1 MKIIRITTDLEMT
14 VHDFPEGTH
23 EEQNHELREL
33 IGNDCR
39 IYEHVMPERLYTNLK
54 MKNRP
59 TKVPGQ
65 CVSMLID
72 EEGLLKPNHANM
84 IGSYLYKFDEH
95 KNPIAGNILFVGEEW
110 TRDGID
116 FCGIEDETLCQNR
129 ACGMA
134 GFTPASS
141 QFRTA
146 YQPSVLRGFHNV
158 HDGCG

>member
-95 KNPIAGNILFVGEEW
+95 KIPIAGNILFVGEEW

-116 FCGIEDETLCQNR
+116 FCGIEDETFELLHLELKN
-129 ACGMA
+129 MA
-134 GFTPASS
+134 MAMKATKEAMN
-141 QFRTA
+141 
-146 YQPSVLRGFHNV
+146 L
-158 HDGCG
+158 

>member
-23 EEQNHELREL
+23 EAQNHVLREL

-39 IYEHVMPERLYTNLK
+39 IYEHVMPERLYTSLK

-95 KNPIAGNILFVGEEW
+95 KIPIAGNILFVGEEW
-110 TRDGID
+110 TRDWID
-116 FCGIEDETLCQNR
+116 FCGIEDETSTME
-129 ACGMA
+129 G
-134 GFTPASS
+134 
-141 QFRTA
+141 
-146 YQPSVLRGFHNV
+146 YYHW
-158 HDGCG
+158 

>member
-23 EEQNHELREL
+23 EAQNHVLREL

-39 IYEHVMPERLYTNLK
+39 IYEHVMPERLYTSLK

-95 KNPIAGNILFVGEEW
+95 KIPIAGNILFVGEEW
-110 TRDGID
+110 TRDIRLID
-116 FCGIEDETLCQNR
+116 CRFSLVYCNR
-129 ACGMA
+129 KMER
-134 GFTPASS
+134 
-141 QFRTA
+141 Q
-146 YQPSVLRGFHNV
+146 YQARCRRNS
-158 HDGCG
+158 